1 MFIGSGNDSD
11 SLEVSGRD
19 DSLLK
24 ILAKKMNFRFRYFDV
39 QTLRPPDNGTQL
51 GEVGLRM
58 LEERVS
64 CPITPCRRF

>member
-1 MFIGSGNDSD
+1 MFISSGNGSEGNE

-24 ILAKKMNFRFRYFDV
+24 ILAKKMNFRFQYFDV
-39 QTLRPPDNGTQL
+39 QTMRPPDNDTRL
-51 GEVGLRM
+51 SEVGLLM

-64 CPITPCRRF
+64 